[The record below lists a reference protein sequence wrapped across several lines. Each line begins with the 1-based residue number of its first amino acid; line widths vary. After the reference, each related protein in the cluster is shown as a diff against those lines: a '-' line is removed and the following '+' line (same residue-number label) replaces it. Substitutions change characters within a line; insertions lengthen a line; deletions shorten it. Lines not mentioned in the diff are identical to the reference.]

1 MLEAVSNTP
10 TNILERYWG
19 FTSFRGSQEAII
31 NAVLSGK
38 DVLGLLPTGGGKSIC
53 FQVPALQLDGI
64 CIVISPLI
72 ALIENQVANLQNLGV
87 KAIAL
92 TGGLKFKE
100 VDKLLDNCIYGNYKF
115 LYLSPERLQQELVQE
130 RIRAMQV
137 SLIVIDEAHCI
148 SQWGH
153 DFRPAYLS
161 CSVLRELHPQIPII
175 ALTATATKKVSQ
187 DIIASLGLKSPVIK
201 KDSFYRAN
209 IGFAVIVSEDKNY
222 QLKRYCLSLTH
233 SAIVYVRSRKIAE
246 ELSRYLVSNG
256 LKATFYHGGIDQKS
270 KTERLNLWLQDKVS
284 IMVATNAFGMGIDKP
299 DVELVLHYQIPDSL
313 ENYFQEAGRA
323 GRDGRFAKAILLTN
337 TTDKLLVK
345 KQFLEVLPD
354 IAFVK
359 LIYRK
364 LNNYFQIGY
373 EEFTETPFPLNF
385 NEFCAVYQLNTY
397 LAYNALL
404 LLDRNSVLS
413 LSENFTKKITLKFK
427 TEKDTLFRYMDQ
439 NPILEQFIKVVLRTY
454 GGLFEFDTH
463 INTFLLSKK
472 LNIPESMILA
482 NFEKLAA
489 DDIIEYHRVDSDLE
503 ITFLVPRDDDRTI
516 NRFSRTITEQNEI
529 KVDKVAN
536 MLAYIAN
543 EKTCRSVQL
552 LEYFGEEQQG
562 VCGICDVCKKSTI
575 VETDLLLAKTEILA
589 CLQLRSA
596 TSRNLLAQVNITQSL
611 LIHALQELLE
621 EQRIKL
627 NSKNE
632 YQIL

>member
-1 MLEAVSNTP
+1 MHNTP
-10 TNILERYWG
+10 KSILEHYWG
-19 FTSFRGSQEAII
+19 FTSFRGSQEEII
-31 NAVLSGK
+31 NAVTSGK

-53 FQVPALQLDGI
+53 FQVPALQKDGI
-64 CIVISPLI
+64 CIVISPLV
-72 ALIENQVANLQNLGV
+72 ALIENQVANLQSLGI

-92 TGGLKFKE
+92 KGGIKFKE
-100 VDKLLDNCIYGNYKF
+100 VDALLDNCIYGNYKF

-130 RIRAMQV
+130 RIRGMNV
-137 SLIVIDEAHCI
+137 SLFVIDEAHCI

-161 CSVLRELHPQIPII
+161 CSVLRELHPKPPII
-175 ALTATATKKVSQ
+175 ALTATATKRVSE
-187 DIIASLGLKSPVIK
+187 DIIASLGLQNPVIK
-201 KDSFYRAN
+201 KDSFYREN

-222 QLKRYCLSLTH
+222 QLKRYCTRLKH
-233 SAIVYVRSRKIAE
+233 SAIVYVRSRKISE
-246 ELSRYLVSNG
+246 ELSRYLILNG
-256 LKATFYHGGIDQKS
+256 LKATFYHGGIDQKT

-323 GRDGRFAKAILLTN
+323 GRDGSFAKAILLTN

-354 IAFVK
+354 VTFVK

-364 LNNYFQIGY
+364 LNNYFQIGF
-373 EEFTETPFPLNF
+373 EEFTEATFQLNF
-385 NEFCAVYQLNTY
+385 NEFCTVYKLNTY

-404 LLDRNSVLS
+404 ILDRNSVIS

-427 TEKDTLFRYMDQ
+427 TDKETLFRYMDQ
-439 NPILEQFIKVVLRTY
+439 NPILDQFIKVVLRTY
-454 GGLFEFDTH
+454 GGIFEFETL

-472 LNIPESMILA
+472 LNIPESVVHI
-482 NFEKLAA
+482 NFEKLAT
-489 DDIIEYHRVDSDLE
+489 DDIVEYQHVDSDLE

-529 KVDKVAN
+529 KVDKVKK
-536 MLAYIAN
+536 MLGYIEN

-552 LEYFGEEQQG
+552 LKYFGEQQQG
-562 VCGICDVCKKSTI
+562 VCGICDVCKNITI
-575 VETDLLLAKTEILA
+575 QETDVITIKSGILGLLKLK
-589 CLQLRSA
+589 SA
-596 TSRNLLAQVNITQSL
+596 TSRDLQEELNVELGL
-611 LIHALQELLE
+611 LIKALQELLE
-621 EQRIKL
+621 EQSIKL
-627 NSKNE
+627 NTKNE
-632 YQIL
+632 YQSL

>member
-1 MLEAVSNTP
+1 MHNTP
-10 TNILERYWG
+10 KSILEHYWG
-19 FTSFRGSQEAII
+19 FTSFRGSQEEII
-31 NAVLSGK
+31 NAVTSGK

-53 FQVPALQLDGI
+53 FQVPALQKDGI
-64 CIVISPLI
+64 CIVISPLV
-72 ALIENQVANLQNLGV
+72 ALIENQVANLQSLGI

-92 TGGLKFKE
+92 KGGIKFKE
-100 VDKLLDNCIYGNYKF
+100 VDALLDNCIYGNYKF

-130 RIRAMQV
+130 RIRGMNV
-137 SLIVIDEAHCI
+137 SLFVIDEAHCI

-161 CSVLRELHPQIPII
+161 CSVLRELHPKPPII
-175 ALTATATKKVSQ
+175 ALTATATKRVSE
-187 DIIASLGLKSPVIK
+187 DIIASLGLQNPVIK
-201 KDSFYRAN
+201 KDSFYREN

-222 QLKRYCLSLTH
+222 QLKRYCTRLKH
-233 SAIVYVRSRKIAE
+233 SAIVYVRSRKISE
-246 ELSRYLVSNG
+246 ELSRYLILNG
-256 LKATFYHGGIDQKS
+256 LKATFYHGGIDQKT

-323 GRDGRFAKAILLTN
+323 GRDGSFAKAILLTN

-354 IAFVK
+354 VTFVK

-364 LNNYFQIGY
+364 LNNYFQIGF
-373 EEFTETPFPLNF
+373 EEFTEATFQLNF
-385 NEFCAVYQLNTY
+385 NEFCTVYKLNTY

-404 LLDRNSVLS
+404 ILDRNSVIS

-427 TEKDTLFRYMDQ
+427 TDKETLFRYMDQ
-439 NPILEQFIKVVLRTY
+439 NPILDQFIKVVLRTY
-454 GGLFEFDTH
+454 GGLFEFETL

-472 LNIPESMILA
+472 LNIPESVVHI
-482 NFEKLAA
+482 NFEKLAT
-489 DDIIEYHRVDSDLE
+489 DDIVEYQHVDSDLE

-529 KVDKVAN
+529 KVDKVKK
-536 MLAYIAN
+536 MLGYIEN

-552 LEYFGEEQQG
+552 LKYFGEQQQG
-562 VCGICDVCKKSTI
+562 VCGICDVCKNITI
-575 VETDLLLAKTEILA
+575 QETDVITIKSGILGLLKLK
-589 CLQLRSA
+589 SA
-596 TSRNLLAQVNITQSL
+596 TSRDLQEELNVELGL
-611 LIHALQELLE
+611 LIKALQELLE
-621 EQRIKL
+621 EQSIKL
-627 NSKNE
+627 NTKNE
-632 YQIL
+632 YQSL